1 MSAGKGDKPR
11 NCFSKKYKNNYDDIN
26 WKGSQD
32 NLTQNDCAKSSN
44 NFLELQNKEINLIK
58 DKICPIDRKN
68 K

>member
-32 NLTQNDCAKSSN
+32 GPLQNDCIKSSN
-44 NFLELQNKEINLIK
+44 NFLEFQNKEINLAK
-58 DKICPIDRKN
+58 DKICSVDPKN

>member
-1 MSAGKGDKPR
+1 MSAGKGDKQR

-32 NLTQNDCAKSSN
+32 NLIQNDCTKSSN
-44 NFLELQNKEINLIK
+44 NFLEFQNKEINLIK

>member
-32 NLTQNDCAKSSN
+32 NLIQNDCAKSSN
-44 NFLELQNKEINLIK
+44 NFLELQDGRANLKEGKVYPVDRRNK
-58 DKICPIDRKN
+58 
-68 K
+68 

>member
-32 NLTQNDCAKSSN
+32 NLIQNDCSKFSN
-44 NFLELQNKEINLIK
+44 NFLELQDGSVNLKEGKVYPVDRRNK
-58 DKICPIDRKN
+58 
-68 K
+68 